1 MNDPYLNELKNDFIK
16 YSSQLKK
23 LRKELL
29 KANSSEAQS
38 KIIKQID
45 IIAKEME
52 KNQKRDKAIIVS
64 LYRKKGL
71 EYDNR

>member
-1 MNDPYLNELKNDFIK
+1 MNDPYLNELKNDFVK

-29 KANSSEAQS
+29 KANSSEAQA

-52 KNQKRDKAIIVS
+52 KNQKQATKVTKSRLKEKS
-64 LYRKKGL
+64 KK
-71 EYDNR
+71 R

>member
-1 MNDPYLNELKNDFIK
+1 MNDPYLNELRNDFVK
-16 YSSQLKK
+16 YSSKLKK

-29 KANSSEAQS
+29 KANSSEAQA

-52 KNQKRDKAIIVS
+52 KNQKQATKVTKSRLKEKS
-64 LYRKKGL
+64 KK
-71 EYDNR
+71 R

>member
-1 MNDPYLNELKNDFIK
+1 MNDPYLNELKNDFAK

-29 KANSSEAQS
+29 KANSSNEQS

-52 KNQKRDKAIIVS
+52 KNQKQATKVTKSRLKEKS
-64 LYRKKGL
+64 KK
-71 EYDNR
+71 R

>member
-1 MNDPYLNELKNDFIK
+1 VNDPYLNELKNDFVK

-52 KNQKRDKAIIVS
+52 KNQKQATKVTKSRLKEKS
-64 LYRKKGL
+64 KK
-71 EYDNR
+71 R

>member
-1 MNDPYLNELKNDFIK
+1 MNDPYLNELKNDFVK

-23 LRKELL
+23 LKKELL

-52 KNQKRDKAIIVS
+52 KNQKQATKVTKSRLKEKS
-64 LYRKKGL
+64 KK
-71 EYDNR
+71 R

>member
-52 KNQKRDKAIIVS
+52 KNQKQATKVTKSRLKEKS
-64 LYRKKGL
+64 KK
-71 EYDNR
+71 R

>member
-1 MNDPYLNELKNDFIK
+1 MNDPYLNELRNDFVK

-52 KNQKRDKAIIVS
+52 KNQKQATKVTKSRLKEKS
-64 LYRKKGL
+64 KK
-71 EYDNR
+71 R

>member
-1 MNDPYLNELKNDFIK
+1 MNDPYLNELKSDFVK

-52 KNQKRDKAIIVS
+52 KNQKQATKVTKSRLKERS
-64 LYRKKGL
+64 KK
-71 EYDNR
+71 R

>member
-1 MNDPYLNELKNDFIK
+1 MNDPYLNELKNDFVK

-52 KNQKRDKAIIVS
+52 KNQKQATKVTKSRLKEKS
-64 LYRKKGL
+64 KK
-71 EYDNR
+71 R

>member
-1 MNDPYLNELKNDFIK
+1 MNDPYLNDLKNDFVK

-52 KNQKRDKAIIVS
+52 KNQKQATKVTKSRLKERS
-64 LYRKKGL
+64 KK
-71 EYDNR
+71 R